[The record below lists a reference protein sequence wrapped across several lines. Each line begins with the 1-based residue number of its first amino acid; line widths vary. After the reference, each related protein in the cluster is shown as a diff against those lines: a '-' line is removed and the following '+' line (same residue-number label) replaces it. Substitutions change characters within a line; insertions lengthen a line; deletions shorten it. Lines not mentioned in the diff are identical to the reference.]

1 MTASAPRTDQ
11 PLWELIREAAAT
23 GGSVTIQCP
32 PHLRSRIRKAVK
44 KEKCMDAAYNAR
56 YHSVMHVEFLPTGLR
71 FSVDQ
76 SASRSLQDSE
86 M

>member
-1 MTASAPRTDQ
+1 
-11 PLWELIREAAAT
+11 
-23 GGSVTIQCP
+23 
-32 PHLRSRIRKAVK
+32 VK